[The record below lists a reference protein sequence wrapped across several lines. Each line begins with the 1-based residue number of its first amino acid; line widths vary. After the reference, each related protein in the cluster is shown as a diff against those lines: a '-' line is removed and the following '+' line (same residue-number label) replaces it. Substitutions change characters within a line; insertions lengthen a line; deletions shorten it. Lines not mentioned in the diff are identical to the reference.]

1 MMELVYLFVG
11 VLLGALIA
19 WLFARSRFSASQT
32 ALQMIRDQQ
41 ENQRSQY
48 EARLTETEHR
58 SRQQI
63 EEQRTQYE
71 ARLTEAEQRCRQQIE
86 EQRTQYE
93 ARLTEAEQRSS
104 QQIEE
109 QRTQYERQISADE
122 QRHHEQL
129 MEIRQAQERRE
140 QAQAEQQREQ
150 MTLLRE
156 QMNSASERILKER
169 AQELSAVNREQLSTI
184 LSPLQEHLRLMRQES
199 ERMRHDHTVSLERLD
214 ASIRSNWEREKAMGE
229 QTERLAQAL
238 TGENKVQG
246 DFGELR
252 LRQILEDM
260 GLEEGLQFEEQGT
273 LRDENGR
280 TIQDPDGRRLIP
292 DVVLH
297 FPDHRDVVI
306 DSKMSF
312 TAYVDYQN
320 APSADERSSALRRH
334 LQSMRQHV
342 KELAQKQY
350 YKYTRREHARL
361 DFVLMYVSQES
372 ALQLALLND
381 ATLWKDAYDQGVVI
395 SGSQTLYMT
404 LRVLEMTWKQVQQ
417 VENQENIMKA
427 ANNIVERVQS
437 FAERL
442 ARVDEMFGRTRKAF
456 DDLATVTAPSGQSI
470 VTAARQLLKYGA
482 QENRKKASL
491 PPDSLPPTPL

>member
-1 MMELVYLFVG
+1 MELVYLIVG
-11 VLLGALIA
+11 VLVGALVA
-19 WLFARSRFSASQT
+19 WLAVRSRVSASQT
-32 ALQMIRDQQ
+32 ALQMTREQL
-41 ENQRSQY
+41 ESQREQY
-48 EARLTETEHR
+48 ESRLTEAGQQCQQQIEALQAQFESR
-58 SRQQI
+58 LAECEQRGRQQI
-63 EEQRTQYE
+63 EEQRAQYE
-71 ARLTEAEQRCRQQIE
+71 MRLAETEQRNRQQM
-86 EQRTQYE
+86 
-93 ARLTEAEQRSS
+93 AE
-104 QQIEE
+104 
-109 QRTQYERQISADE
+109 
-122 QRHHEQL
+122 
-129 MEIRQAQERRE
+129 MRQAQERHDQQQNE
-140 QAQAEQQREQ
+140 QWNQQ
-150 MTLLRE
+150 MALLRE
-156 QMNSASERILKER
+156 QMNTASERILKER
-169 AQELSAVNREQLSTI
+169 AQELSTVNREQLSTI
-184 LSPLQEHLRLMRQES
+184 LTPLQENLRLMRQES
-199 ERMRHDHTVSLERLD
+199 EQMRKDHTVSLERLD

-273 LRDENGR
+273 LRDEQGR
-280 TIQDPDGRRLIP
+280 TIQDMDGHRLIP

-297 FPDHRDVVI
+297 FPDHRDVII

-320 APSADERSSALRRH
+320 ASSPEEQSSALRRH
-334 LQSMRQHV
+334 LQSMRSHV

-381 ATLWKDAYDQGVVI
+381 PTLWKDAYDQGVVI

-427 ANNIVERVQS
+427 ANTIVERVQS

-442 ARVDEMFGRTRKAF
+442 ARVDEMFTRTRKAF
-456 DDLATVTAPSGQSI
+456 DDVATVTASSGPGI

-482 QENRKKASL
+482 QENRKKKSL
-491 PPDSLPPTPL
+491 VGGSPSLEQPAPSQLNAPDGDAGSTES

>member
-1 MMELVYLFVG
+1 MSIELIIGLFVG
-11 VLLGALIA
+11 LLLGALIT
-19 WLFARSRFSASQT
+19 WLVARSKSLAVQT
-32 ALQMIRDQQ
+32 RLQMTQEQMKAQQ
-41 ENQRSQY
+41 ERFDQHMAEAAQRGAQKM
-48 EARLTETEHR
+48 EELRAHF
-58 SRQQI
+58 
-63 EEQRTQYE
+63 EQRLADAATHHQQQVAE
-71 ARLTEAEQRCRQQIE
+71 LRL
-86 EQRTQYE
+86 
-93 ARLTEAEQRSS
+93 
-104 QQIEE
+104 
-109 QRTQYERQISADE
+109 
-122 QRHHEQL
+122 
-129 MEIRQAQERRE
+129 AQERRE
-140 QAQAEQQREQ
+140 QAQSEQNREQ

-156 QMNSASERILKER
+156 QMSTASERILKER
-169 AQELSAVNREQLSTI
+169 AQELSVVNREQLATI
-184 LSPLQEHLRLMRQES
+184 LTPLQEHLRLMRQES

-260 GLEEGLQFEEQGT
+260 GLEEGLQFEEQST
-273 LRDENGR
+273 LRDEQGH
-280 TIQDPDGRRLIP
+280 TVQDPDGRRLIP

-320 APSADERSSALRRH
+320 APSPEERSSALRRH
-334 LQSMRQHV
+334 LQSMRAHV

-381 ATLWKDAYDQGVVI
+381 ATLWKEAYDQGVVI

-427 ANNIVERVQS
+427 ANTIIERVQN
-437 FAERL
+437 FAERF
-442 ARVDEMFGRTRKAF
+442 ARVDEMLTKTRKAF
-456 DDLATVTAPSGQSI
+456 DDVNTVTAASGPSI
-470 VTAARQLLKYGA
+470 TTAARQLLKYGA
-482 QENRKKASL
+482 QENRKKKSLAQQGTEAL
-491 PPDSLPPTPL
+491 PPAEE

>member
-11 VLLGALIA
+11 VLLGALVA
-19 WLFARSRFSASQT
+19 WLAVRSRVSASQT
-32 ALQMIRDQQ
+32 ALQMTRDLQ
-41 ENQRSQY
+41 ESQRMQY
-48 EARLTETEHR
+48 ETRLAEAEQR

-71 ARLTEAEQRCRQQIE
+71 TRLVETEQRNRQQV
-86 EQRTQYE
+86 
-93 ARLTEAEQRSS
+93 
-104 QQIEE
+104 
-109 QRTQYERQISADE
+109 DD
-122 QRHHEQL
+122 
-129 MEIRQAQERRE
+129 IRQAQERHDQQQNE
-140 QAQAEQQREQ
+140 QWNQQ
-150 MTLLRE
+150 MALLRE
-156 QMNSASERILKER
+156 QMNTASERILKER
-169 AQELSAVNREQLSTI
+169 AQELSTVNREQLSTI
-184 LSPLQEHLRLMRQES
+184 LTPLQENLRLMRQES
-199 ERMRHDHTVSLERLD
+199 EQMRRDHTVSLERLD

-260 GLEEGLQFEEQGT
+260 GLEEGIQFEEQGT
-273 LRDENGR
+273 LRDEQGR
-280 TIQDPDGRRLIP
+280 TIQDSDGHRLIP

-297 FPDHRDVVI
+297 FPDHRDVII

-320 APSADERSSALRRH
+320 APSAEERSSALRRH
-334 LQSMRQHV
+334 LQSMRSHV

-350 YKYTRREHARL
+350 YKYTRRERARL

-427 ANNIVERVQS
+427 ANNIVERVQN

-482 QENRKKASL
+482 QENRKKKTLGSASPL
-491 PPDSLPPTPL
+491 LEEPAASDPDEAAADNGTAE

>member
-1 MMELVYLFVG
+1 
-11 VLLGALIA
+11 
-19 WLFARSRFSASQT
+19 
-32 ALQMIRDQQ
+32 
-41 ENQRSQY
+41 
-48 EARLTETEHR
+48 
-58 SRQQI
+58 
-63 EEQRTQYE
+63 
-71 ARLTEAEQRCRQQIE
+71 
-86 EQRTQYE
+86 
-93 ARLTEAEQRSS
+93 
-104 QQIEE
+104 
-109 QRTQYERQISADE
+109 
-122 QRHHEQL
+122 
-129 MEIRQAQERRE
+129 
-140 QAQAEQQREQ
+140 
-150 MTLLRE
+150 
-156 QMNSASERILKER
+156 
-169 AQELSAVNREQLSTI
+169 
-184 LSPLQEHLRLMRQES
+184 MRQY
-199 ERMRHDHTVSLERLD
+199 
-214 ASIRSNWEREKAMGE
+214 AP
-229 QTERLAQAL
+229 
-238 TGENKVQG
+238 TGNVK
-246 DFGELR
+246 
-252 LRQILEDM
+252 RQ
-260 GLEEGLQFEEQGT
+260 GLQFEEQGT